1 MNLSPVQKKMCPTC
15 PFREDANA
23 LKEFRTLLTLRALG
37 QDAHGSGAPE
47 CHSTGEAAPEFT
59 GKTGVPAKLCRGARN
74 VSLRF
79 FHSIGFIEA
88 PTDEAWD
95 KKRKEMGV

>member
-1 MNLSPVQKKMCPTC
+1 MNLSPVQKEMCPTC
-15 PFREDANA
+15 PFREDAKA

-37 QDAHGSGAPE
+37 QNGSGAPE
-47 CHSTGEAAPEFT
+47 CHSTGGAALEFT

-74 VSLRF
+74 VSLNF
-79 FHSIGFIEA
+79 FYTIGFVEA

-95 KKRKEMGV
+95 KKRKELGV